1 MSQPV
6 QSEQV
11 TRLLIQKRGDYAELE
26 EMARIAVTVLHDDGW
41 LIQRL
46 ESELQ
51 VTANFSVTA
60 KPVMQPG
67 LASALADAELKY
79 AALRG
84 EVERLLAADRER
96 FAQNEA
102 LTAKIIHI
110 RRRHWLAAA
119 AGCFLCSLLATLHAP
134 ALTWTPMSAVCILV
148 YRFYGYRRAKGAK

>member
-1 MSQPV
+1 MNQQT
-6 QSEQV
+6 QSGQV

-51 VTANFSVTA
+51 VTAKFSVTA

-84 EVERLLAADRER
+84 EVE
-96 FAQNEA
+96 A
-102 LTAKIIHI
+102 LHAENIAI
-110 RRRHWLAAA
+110 RRRAWLAAA
-119 AGCFLCSLLATLHAP
+119 VACLACSLLSVLHIPVVMTAP
-134 ALTWTPMSAVCILV
+134 GAACGLIW
-148 YRFYGYRRAKGAK
+148 RFYKYRRAKGAKKV